1 MILKLLRVG
10 KSTVIKT
17 ADHLNALCDTEL
29 FPASEMYVRWECE
42 FVFEYSPAPGVLFE
56 VLNSEHQALEQKAS

>member
-1 MILKLLRVG
+1 MLYVIRNSSLLLKCMLGVN
-10 KSTVIKT
+10 V
-17 ADHLNALCDTEL
+17 
-29 FPASEMYVRWECE
+29 